1 MGEGGG
7 ELGAEGVAQRV
18 YTVPPASLQEI
29 SGSDKG
35 REGIGGLVGK
45 EKEGGGAGVVETIS
59 LSKLS
64 FWAKCSPSLF

>member
-29 SGSDKG
+29 LGSDKG
-35 REGIGGLVGK
+35 REGIGGLVEK
-45 EKEGGGAGVVETIS
+45 EKEGGRG
-59 LSKLS
+59 
-64 FWAKCSPSLF
+64 WCS